1 MYGRHKKSIKKE
13 LKKMRLHEKLDNITN
28 VELVE
33 LQKQIDEQK
42 ELILTIMDGMVDLY
56 EATDAEVAE

>member
-1 MYGRHKKSIKKE
+1 
-13 LKKMRLHEKLDNITN
+13 MRLHEKLDAITN
-28 VELVE
+28 IELVE

-56 EATDAEVAE
+56 EATDTEVAE

>member
-1 MYGRHKKSIKKE
+1 
-13 LKKMRLHEKLDNITN
+13 MRLHEKLDNITN
-28 VELVE
+28 VELVG